1 MKEGGRG
8 HLLNPIPN
16 MTKLEEKEKKEE
28 RKSSTLGGW
37 MGDNSMQQQQHPVLE
52 LPKRKGSLLRGH
64 KGEKCKLKMMQQ
76 RRAWRRREPPIHLG
90 EGEQDPS

>member
-1 MKEGGRG
+1 MKEGGGG

-37 MGDNSMQQQQHPVLE
+37 MGDNSSILSWNCQ
-52 LPKRKGSLLRGH
+52 K
-64 KGEKCKLKMMQQ
+64 EKV
-76 RRAWRRREPPIHLG
+76 HY
-90 EGEQDPS
+90 